1 METKKS
7 VLNLLDN
14 DIHTIHNSL
23 DTKERKKTGE
33 AGEVLHESEN
43 SETESV
49 FSRSETKKAK
59 TTKPPANPAPG
70 LIRHS
75 HASVTTQHHVSTGV
89 CTANRGWEKGGT
101 DVPLD
106 FLSQAHS
113 RSAKTCFLLD
123 YLSHPWKGTKATRFL
138 AWT

>member
-1 METKKS
+1 MYSIYWT
-7 VLNLLDN
+7 
-14 DIHTIHNSL
+14 TIYTQSTIL
-23 DTKERKKTGE
+23 WTQKRGRKRE

-49 FSRSETKKAK
+49 FSRSETERAK
-59 TTKPPANPAPG
+59 TTEPPANPAPG